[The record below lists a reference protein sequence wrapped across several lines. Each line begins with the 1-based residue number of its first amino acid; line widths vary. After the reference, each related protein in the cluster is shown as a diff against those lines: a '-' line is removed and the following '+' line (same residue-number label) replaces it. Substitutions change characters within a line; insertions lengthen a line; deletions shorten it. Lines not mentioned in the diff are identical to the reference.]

1 MAAFMDAAER
11 DPALA
16 DLHVVADGAP
26 PPSPCCGS
34 SFDGLRRGAFRSDV
48 DPELVV
54 DLLAA
59 PFFYRRFV
67 AHRP

>member
-1 MAAFMDAAER
+1 
-11 DPALA
+11 
-16 DLHVVADGAP
+16 VVLEAVE
-26 PPSPCCGS
+26 
-34 SFDGLRRGAFRSDV
+34 RGALPADV

-67 AHRP
+67 AHRPIPADMPAAVVDHVLTALGQP